1 MKKCIYFFAAMLLL
15 TGCDGLDYVSGG
27 NNGNSGSGGSGDFGG
42 NGFVPPTAGS
52 ETVNGVAQP
61 KGAVKRIFDV
71 QTDNR
76 GWHNF
81 DYDDVYIYDAEG
93 RIVSDIC
100 NQKTYNGQTGQ
111 LLWDDNYEY
120 TYHYNGTQY
129 EWWNSPDR
137 KDKAHEGTLNAKGQ
151 LISLKRGTSRTDTFT
166 YDADGHLTKFVKDS
180 GGGNKTTV
188 TYTWN
193 DGLMISSVT
202 SVTSGGSTVNTERRY
217 IYGRNNPTLG
227 HYLDLNIRFCFPET
241 NQISMVGLGPD
252 RLLTDVLISSSAK
265 ATSDD
270 KIERH
275 IEYKWGSNS
284 QITGI
289 ERIILKFPCAEE
301 DIVRTERDI
310 DTYTVE
316 YYK

>member
-1 MKKCIYFFAAMLLL
+1 MKKYVYFLTALLVIA
-15 TGCDGLDYVSGG
+15 GCDGLIKITDNSGNGNGGG
-27 NNGNSGSGGSGDFGG
+27 NSEGDNPSTDNGTNI
-42 NGFVPPTAGS
+42 VT
-52 ETVNGVAQP
+52 QP

-81 DYDDVYIYDAEG
+81 DYDDVYIYDAQG
-93 RIVSDIC
+93 RIVTDKC

-111 LLWDDNYEY
+111 LLWDDDYEY
-120 TYHYNGTQY
+120 TYYYNGTQY

-151 LISLKRGTSRTDTFT
+151 LISLKRGSSRTDTFT

-202 SVTSGGSTVNTERRY
+202 AVTSGASTVSTERRY
-217 IYGRNNPTLG
+217 IYGRANPTLG

-241 NQISMVGLGPD
+241 NQIMMVGLGPE
-252 RLLTDVLISSSAK
+252 RMLTDVLISSSAK

-275 IEYKWGSNS
+275 IEYKWDSNS
-284 QITGI
+284 RITGI
-289 ERIILKFPCAEE
+289 ERTILKFPCAEE

-310 DTYTVE
+310 DTYTVT
-316 YYK
+316 YYN